1 MKENIITKINELTKE
16 YETLSKEVEGII
28 TDTTVEINVLN
39 LRKEKYINE
48 RDLFATYLFS
58 NIEQRTYFS
67 NQLKRHL
74 HLSDSEY
81 IKLIE
86 KIEDL
91 SIYELEQ
98 QHPNVAKAYRKIIHE
113 ADVSKRT
120 YGRNYNEVLVN
131 NPKVQAIFCYD
142 QSPRELPAYMRRFAQ
157 KNNIPIIVF

>member
-1 MKENIITKINELTKE
+1 MNYGKGNTRLFRTQGFILDVPSSHIQAGYWRDFGSGCGK
-16 YETLSKEVEGII
+16 
-28 TDTTVEINVLN
+28 
-39 LRKEKYINE
+39 NE
-48 RDLFATYLFS
+48 RDLFSTYLFS

-113 ADVSKRT
+113 AEVSKRT

-142 QSPRELPAYMRRFAQ
+142 QSPKELPAYMRRFAQ